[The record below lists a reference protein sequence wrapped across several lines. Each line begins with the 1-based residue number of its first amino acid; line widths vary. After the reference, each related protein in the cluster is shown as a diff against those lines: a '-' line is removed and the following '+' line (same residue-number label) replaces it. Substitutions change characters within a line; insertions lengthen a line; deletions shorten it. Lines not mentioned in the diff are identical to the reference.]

1 MHREMTSLVR
11 RRQRH
16 VRGLVMSRKTQGA
29 TPSGRLHSGGGGCR
43 VVWNRSWG
51 GEAARWER
59 GGCCVRRD
67 DRRSVI
73 HVVQRWPRVQFA
85 TRWLTYFARSGKGF
99 KGERAK
105 RSLSS
110 GLTAQRGELRGDIWW
125 ESGQRDALNNEGTRR
140 SMPLGS
146 SNVTAVRR

>member
-51 GEAARWER
+51 GGVASAAMT
-59 GGCCVRRD
+59 GG
-67 DRRSVI
+67 RS
-73 HVVQRWPRVQFA
+73 
-85 TRWLTYFARSGKGF
+85 SM
-99 KGERAK
+99 
-105 RSLSS
+105 LSS
-110 GLTAQRGELRGDIWW
+110 VGRVCSL
-125 ESGQRDALNNEGTRR
+125 
-140 SMPLGS
+140 PLDG
-146 SNVTAVRR
+146 